1 MRHFRSEFRTIF
13 TSSFLAFPTF
23 VKNVLKPFKNFFRC
37 FVVQWLDP
45 QIFGGNIDDKEKIL
59 HPIIFFG
66 YVRYISA
73 KSASNWLSKSDT
85 TTLAFLN
92 ERFFLFFFVNDN
104 HLDFATIFSLS
115 IFQYYGYLDFSRL
128 DVAYLDRSKLRHL
141 EDFL

>member
-13 TSSFLAFPTF
+13 TFSFLAFPTF
-23 VKNVLKPFKNFFRC
+23 VKNVLEPFKHFFCC
-37 FVVQWLDP
+37 FIVQWLDP

-59 HPIIFFG
+59 HLIIFFG

-73 KSASNWLSKSDT
+73 KSASNWLSKPVT

-92 ERFFLFFFVNDN
+92 AWRTFFFVNCN
-104 HLDFATIFSLS
+104 HLDFAILW
-115 IFQYYGYLDFSRL
+115 IPDFTRL

-141 EDFL
+141 EDCL